1 MKVYCLACQKR
12 CKGEVLRVQE
22 QYMHRDCFKCAE
34 CSAGLERGG
43 FFVRDAK
50 FYCPDDY
57 QRLFGVKCRIC
68 AGYVVGEVITALGS
82 TFHPSCFRCQ
92 TCRTPFTPGDRVTL
106 WSNEL
111 YLCKAC
117 SHRERLKD
125 EAASDTDPAGGLRV
139 GTAPPTAAAAA
150 AVTGNGAFD
159 ANTDTGTGHGLRS
172 LPQHQHYPPQHYHH
186 YHYLADG
193 SSIRGGGFDASS
205 TGPTSPWSTTPSPCA
220 AVAVTG
226 LSTALRAQPA
236 SAPALPAA
244 ALSPL
249 PLPGRWQQHQGRRP
263 PQPRQL
269 FLPVY
274 HYLAD
279 GSSIR
284 GGGHH
289 SPGSFSPA
297 EASSSRRSRWGSQLA
312 RSYLTLEQ
320 EAERKLHPNDRYHRP
335 ASPCAAVASS
345 TRSPSPQPQHFHLPM
360 HRDGSRPRSRAHSL
374 ASSSRGAGTHPGSIG
389 PRRPASVAG
398 GGRPRTPRTPSPAPS
413 LDPNED
419 PLLLS
424 HYPAGSRP
432 DLAKPAPIERD
443 DWPCPPLPA
452 LLLAERQRQRRREA
466 EGAAASADEAAAAQQ
481 QPAASSRRGFR
492 DGSRSGASSNPAGWS
507 SAASAPPCCSART
520 IRPPPPPPSRASRLQ
535 RMQQQF
541 QQTPRP
547 QPQLTASRRPPV
559 PSPQGFRRQSRLL
572 ACGRPLQGGQPAAAR
587 PPPAGAGPS
596 PADAAAAAARRES
609 RYAKLLAA
617 SDDEDLLSYPNILG
631 LHATGGPLRL
641 HRPAPP
647 PPRQFDYEA
656 LRRHSGAKQPP
667 RGADPTRLE
676 AHLSDEEFVHVFGME
691 RRHFQ
696 RLPEWRRSDLK
707 RKADLF

>member
-159 ANTDTGTGHGLRS
+159 ANTDTGYTTESTGHGLRS

-193 SSIRGGGFDASS
+193 SSIRGGG
-205 TGPTSPWSTTPSPCA
+205 
-220 AVAVTG
+220 
-226 LSTALRAQPA
+226 
-236 SAPALPAA
+236 
-244 ALSPL
+244 
-249 PLPGRWQQHQGRRP
+249 
-263 PQPRQL
+263 
-269 FLPVY
+269 
-274 HYLAD
+274 
-279 GSSIR
+279 
-284 GGGHH
+284 HH
-289 SPGSFSPA
+289 SPGSFSCPS

-398 GGRPRTPRTPSPAPS
+398 GGRPRTPRTPSPALS

-492 DGSRSGASSNPAGWS
+492 DGSRSRREFESGRLELGGLG
-507 SAASAPPCCSART
+507 SALLLGPDDPVS
-520 IRPPPPPPSRASRLQ
+520 PPPPPPSRASRLQ

-559 PSPQGFRRQSRLL
+559 PSPQGFVSVGNRGYSPAAVRSKAASLPPPDRRQQ
-572 ACGRPLQGGQPAAAR
+572 AQD
-587 PPPAGAGPS
+587 PS